1 MRPDREVAG
10 VVGPESLRWALVLI
24 WRGLHQFEYL
34 ICGEKALYN
43 LAYEPPLRG
52 EIVEVGN
59 VLLLRQ
65 VPLDDVV
72 LPHAVAALA
81 LCSANVDA
89 QRALHLFVFL
99 VGAGFYALRAVGIAR
114 GGAALLAALRPGGL
128 LGGGGGGGQLFVEPV
143 VGKGVDV
150 NFVMIDA
157 SDRLAEQAAGLLLCK
172 ARGGGMVLE
181 GEEEAERE
189 RGKRRGMALEG
200 EKR

>member
-1 MRPDREVAG
+1 MR
-10 VVGPESLRWALVLI
+10 PESLRWALLLV
-24 WRGLHQFEYL
+24 WRCLDQFQNLVRSE
-34 ICGEKALYN
+34 EALYN

-89 QRALHLFVFL
+89 QRPLHLFVFL
-99 VGAGFYALRAVGIAR
+99 VGAGFDALRAVGIAR

-150 NFVMIDA
+150 DFVMIDA
-157 SDRLAEQAAGLLLCK
+157 SDRLAEKAAGLLL
-172 ARGGGMVLE
+172 
-181 GEEEAERE
+181 
-189 RGKRRGMALEG
+189 
-200 EKR
+200 